1 MSAPKLQ
8 TLKISQVVSLQ
19 GRDEIT
25 LDLDVVNG
33 DIVSASLT
41 GCGCPEMLGL
51 MQSWRPKL
59 RGELQNLPVP
69 EGQSHSEILLREAI
83 LKAKGE
89 WKFPYAEDEL
99 CHCRAIST
107 SKVDAA
113 IIGGCRN
120 VRAIARE
127 TSAGTSCGS
136 CRTDTEAIIN
146 YRLGQK
152 TNVGR

>member
-8 TLKISQVVSLQ
+8 TQKVTQTVSLQ

-33 DIVSASLT
+33 EIAHSRLT
-41 GCGCPEMLGL
+41 GRGCPEMLNL
-51 MQSWRPKL
+51 MQAWRPKFKGAL
-59 RGELQNLPVP
+59 SAVEIPKGN
-69 EGQSHSEILLREAI
+69 SHSEILLREAI
-83 LKAKGE
+83 LKARGD
-89 WKFPYAEDEL
+89 WKFPYEEEEL
-99 CHCRAIST
+99 CHCRAIAT

-113 IIGGCRN
+113 IIGGCRS

-136 CRTDTEAIIN
+136 CRPDTEAIIN
-146 YRLGQK
+146 YRLQK
-152 TNVGR
+152 